1 MTSASDTS
9 TGTAIWLRSAAFGYA
24 GHPVIEDLT
33 LRIEPG
39 EVVAL
44 LGANGS
50 GKSTLIRGLLG
61 LNDHLGGQVEIN
73 GQPLTRRTDRTRLGY
88 VPQRHTLSGSIR
100 STVREVVATGRLPHR
115 PWWRPASRRDH
126 FLVND
131 ALETVGLSD
140 RGRVDVATL
149 SGGQQ
154 RRVLIA
160 RALAG
165 EPSVLIMDEPT
176 AGVDAASQEV
186 LANVLQRLVQTGVT
200 MLVATHELDALA
212 GVIDRIVEMDAG
224 HRSFDGTPQDYALH
238 VADRVVVA
246 AHEHGHRPGH
256 GHHHDALQQR
266 PRLLRGPSDPTG
278 RRRADG

>member
-1 MTSASDTS
+1 MTSAPETPAD
-9 TGTAIWLRSAAFGYA
+9 AEVRLRSASFGYA
-24 GHPVIEDLT
+24 GHPVINDLT

-44 LGANGS
+44 LGSNGS

-61 LNDHLGGQVEIN
+61 LGDHLGGQVEIG

-100 STVREVVATGRLPHR
+100 STVREVVATGRLSHR

-126 FLVND
+126 ALVD
-131 ALETVGLSD
+131 AALETVGLAD
-140 RGRVDVATL
+140 RAGADVATL

-200 MLVATHELDALA
+200 MVVATHELDALA
-212 GVIDRIVEMDAG
+212 GIVDRIVEMDAG
-224 HRSFDGTPQDYALH
+224 HLSFDGTPQEYAAH
-238 VADRVVVA
+238 VADRVVFA
-246 AHEHGHRPGH
+246 ARGHGHAH
-256 GHHHDALQQR
+256 GHHHDVSRQR
-266 PRLLRGPSDPTG
+266 PGLLRGPSDPTG